1 MRLGSQRGVKL
12 IHNTTFTQS
21 LCHPRTGLV
30 PIINVCNV
38 IQKRNGATDWPKERA
53 YQVQR
58 GIATV
63 TTLLGGVEL

>member
-1 MRLGSQRGVKL
+1 MRPGSERWVKL
-12 IHNTTFTQS
+12 SQNTTFTQS
-21 LCHPRTGLV
+21 LCHPRTCLV

-53 YQVQR
+53 YQAQR

-63 TTLLGGVEL
+63 STLLGGVEL